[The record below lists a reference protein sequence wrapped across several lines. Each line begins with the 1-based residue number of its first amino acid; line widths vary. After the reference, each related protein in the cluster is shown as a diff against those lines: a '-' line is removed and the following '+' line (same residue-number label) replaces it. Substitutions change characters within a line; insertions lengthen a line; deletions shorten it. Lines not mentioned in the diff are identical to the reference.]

1 MLKKKK
7 KSERECQREI
17 IMLNYFTA
25 EDSFIANYSFSR
37 IPPNNLE
44 FHK

>member
-1 MLKKKK
+1 KK
-7 KSERECQREI
+7 ECQGGI

-37 IPPNNLE
+37 ISPKQLRIP
-44 FHK
+44 